1 MDIGAIVADCK
12 NGNSDAFGIL
22 YRTFSLPMMGVIGYY
37 IHNQDVAKDILHDGF
52 IVAYTSIASLK
63 EGAKVES
70 WLTTIMK
77 NLSLQYLR
85 KEADHIS
92 IPISDTII
100 PQEIDDPT
108 EEIDLSWEELQR
120 IINRLPEG
128 YNKIFRL
135 NVLEG
140 LSHKEIANLLGI
152 SHLTSAS
159 QLHHAKILLRRMI
172 NEYRMEIGVLTMVMI
187 ISVCVYNLL
196 NRAQLHNDI
205 ETPFND
211 KPIVIENNN
220 HKKTESTTNNAISTN
235 NQPSSNYIPIAKQH
249 QNNTYDRNEA
259 VLDTLSEKALII
271 RTPLDSVVVDSV
283 KNVVVPHISEP
294 LIAIIDDVVQIR
306 SSKENE
312 WALSLAYSGS
322 MGDEN
327 TAHNIIPDFGLGE
340 PDGDGDTEET
350 KKVRHYMPMTF
361 GISFSK
367 TLTKRWNIESG
378 LRYTYL
384 RTDQTVENKFSITE
398 SIQKV
403 HYIGIPLKFNYKIIN
418 TNRFYLYGQGG
429 AVLDIPLQSTL
440 LKKEFVTYEPTP
452 IITKTNL
459 NVPVQWS
466 VEGGIGVQYQLTPS
480 ISIYAEPSFK
490 YYFNTGGEINTI
502 RQEKPLELT
511 IPIGIKMTW

>member
-1 MDIGAIVADCK
+1 MDIESIVADCK
-12 NGNSDAFGIL
+12 NGNSDAFGVL
-22 YRTFSLPMMGVIGYY
+22 YRTFSLPMLGVIGYY

-52 IVAYTSIASLK
+52 IVAYTSISSLK
-63 EGAKVES
+63 DGAKIES

-92 IPISDTII
+92 IPMSDTVI
-100 PQEIDDPT
+100 PQEILEPT
-108 EEIDLSWEELQR
+108 EEIDLSWEELQK

-128 YNKIFRL
+128 YNKVFRL

-172 NEYRMEIGVLTMVMI
+172 NEYRMEIGVLTTVMI
-187 ISVCVYNLL
+187 ISVCVYNLFH
-196 NRAQLHNDI
+196 RAQLHNDI
-205 ETPFND
+205 ETPFSD
-211 KPIVIENNN
+211 KPIAIGNNN
-220 HKKTESTTNNAISTN
+220 HIKIETTTNNAISKN
-235 NQPSSNYIPIAKQH
+235 NKTSSNYIRIAKQH
-249 QNNTYDRNEA
+249 QNNTDLRNET
-259 VLDTLSEKALII
+259 VLDTLSEKTQLIH
-271 RTPLDSVVVDSV
+271 TPLDSVVIDSV
-283 KNVVVPHISEP
+283 KNVVDPRISEP
-294 LIAIIDDVVQIR
+294 LIAINDDNLQIR
-306 SSKENE
+306 SNKKDE

-327 TAHNIIPDFGLGE
+327 TAHNIIPDIGSGE
-340 PDGDGDTEET
+340 PDGDTEET
-350 KKVRHYMPMTF
+350 KNVRHYMPMTF

-367 TLTKRWNIESG
+367 TLTKHWNIESG

-403 HYIGIPLKFNYKIIN
+403 HYIGIPLKFNYKIFN
-418 TNRFYLYGQGG
+418 TNRFSLYGQGG
-429 AVLDIPLQSTL
+429 AVLDIPIQGTL
-440 LKKEFVTYEPTP
+440 LMKENITYEPIP

-459 NVPVQWS
+459 NVPLQWS

-490 YYFNTGGEINTI
+490 YYFNCGGNINTI